1 VLNLRQSS
9 IRQHMNCERAYYLE
23 QVLGCKEPA
32 SNYQKMST
40 ADTGTLVH
48 AGLDA
53 WYDYGSVE
61 AVNVAIT
68 DACGVILEAKKLD
81 LMEGV
86 KPTVL
91 AGAMVLRYIGWVD
104 FFHMDDGF
112 TQTETEVPFKI
123 EYNEHEYTGTIDLVT
138 YDEILGGWVILDHKT
153 VANMTQQPRPN
164 DFQLTH
170 YAWSY
175 YMITG
180 RVPVAAGHNLLK
192 RSLKTGDSQRAL
204 ININAEMLDLH
215 ADKLVTLRNRMQQTW
230 EVKAPYAPSDVPSNP
245 TGECN
250 WKCRVKD
257 LCDIMD
263 DPGNHWQGMAETVYQ
278 VNKER
283 LK

>member
-1 VLNLRQSS
+1 MLNLRQSG
-9 IRQHMNCERAYYLE
+9 IRQLMNCERAYYLE

-40 ADTGTLVH
+40 ADTGSLVH

-61 AVNVAIT
+61 AVRVAIT
-68 DACGVILEAKKLD
+68 NVAGMILEIKQLD
-81 LMEGV
+81 PMEGV

-91 AGAMVLRYIGWVD
+91 ANAMVNRYIGWVGAYN
-104 FFHMDDGF
+104 MDDGF
-112 TQTETEVPFKI
+112 TKTETEVPFKLDCLD
-123 EYNEHEYTGTIDLVT
+123 YEYTGTIDLVT

-170 YAWSY
+170 YAWAY
-175 YMITG
+175 WRTTG
-180 RVPVAAGHNLLK
+180 NVPVAAGHNLLK
-192 RSLKTGDSQRAL
+192 RTLKTGDTRRSL
-204 ININAEMLDLH
+204 ININQEMLELH
-215 ADKLVTLRNRMQQTW
+215 GQKLARLRQ
-230 EVKAPYAPSDVPSNP
+230 KAEHLWQVRPDGAAFLVPSNP
-245 TGECN
+245 TGECS

-263 DPGNHWQGMAETVYQ
+263 DPGNDWTHMAETVYQ
-278 VNKER
+278 VHRGR
-283 LK
+283 L